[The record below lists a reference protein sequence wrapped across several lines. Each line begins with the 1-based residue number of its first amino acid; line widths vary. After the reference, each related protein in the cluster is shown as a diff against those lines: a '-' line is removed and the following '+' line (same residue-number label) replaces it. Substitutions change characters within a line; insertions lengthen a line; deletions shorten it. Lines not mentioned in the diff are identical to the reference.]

1 MILFYQK
8 GDVKMMKST
17 FFERFNLALE
27 LRKISPAEL
36 SRKTGIDEA
45 AISNYRNGKY
55 KAKQDKLYLIS
66 QALRVSPVW
75 LMGYDVPMVDKV
87 TSDDTSIP
95 QNRQELIDDLLNMS
109 DEDFE
114 KYAQLH
120 QMIKSMTNKD

>member
-8 GDVKMMKST
+8 GDVKMLKST

-27 LRKISPAEL
+27 LRQVTPAEL

-66 QALRVSPVW
+66 QALRVSPAW
-75 LMGYDVPMVDKV
+75 LMGYDVPM
-87 TSDDTSIP
+87 TEHMETNTIP
-95 QNRQELIDDLLNMS
+95 TNKQELIDKIVAMPDDQFQRFQMLLQT
-109 DEDFE
+109 FE
-114 KYAQLH
+114 EISK
-120 QMIKSMTNKD
+120 ND